1 MLGAQVPGHHQEQL
15 KQTLIVH
22 LKKHYFTP
30 NSLILKSQENRM
42 DLVTRPGLWQQPDD
56 HQLRDL
62 IGHRWQSPGG
72 NCPRVAQPV
81 HVQGKEASFNVLLY

>member
-1 MLGAQVPGHHQEQL
+1 
-15 KQTLIVH
+15 
-22 LKKHYFTP
+22 
-30 NSLILKSQENRM
+30 M

-81 HVQGKEASFNVLLY
+81 HVQGKEASICCSVKNETPGR